1 MAADITLTLSPVE
14 ADLVKKAIDYLQDA
28 CAAAAEADEWLHL
41 EKAHQKIVQAEVDYV
56 VEVTS

>member
-28 CAAAAEADEWLHL
+28 CAAAAGET
-41 EKAHQKIVQAEVDYV
+41 I
-56 VEVTS
+56 TST